1 MFFDDIEIGTTIRVG
16 SYRIEQDEI
25 LEFGRKWDPL
35 PTHTDVEAA
44 TRSPFGGLIAS
55 GAHTVAI
62 RTLLLH
68 RLPTREAVIAT
79 GQWDEV
85 RFHQPVRPGDELSL
99 EVTWTGKRES
109 ASKPDRGIVN
119 AEMKVLN
126 QKGEVVLSQRNTI
139 FMRRAPASR

>member
-1 MFFDDIEIGTTIRVG
+1 MFFDEIEVGTTVRAGTYRVT
-16 SYRIEQDEI
+16 EQEI

-35 PTHTDVEAA
+35 PTHTDIDAA

-85 RFHQPVRPGDELSL
+85 KFHQPVRPGDELSL

-109 ASKPDRGIVN
+109 ASKPDRGIVT
-119 AEMKVLN
+119 AVMKVLN
-126 QKGEVVLSQRNTI
+126 QNGEVVLSQKNTI
-139 FMRRAPASR
+139 FMRRHA

>member
-1 MFFDDIEIGTTIRVG
+1 MFFDDIEVGTTIRVG
-16 SYRIEQDEI
+16 TYRVTAEEI
-25 LEFGRKWDPL
+25 VEYGRRWDPL
-35 PTHTDVEAA
+35 PTHTDEQAA
-44 TRSPFGGLIAS
+44 KASPFGGLIAS

-68 RLPTREAVIAT
+68 RLPTKEAVIAT

-109 ASKPDRGIVN
+109 ASKPDRGIVT
-119 AEMKVLN
+119 AVMKVLN
-126 QKGEVVLSQRNTI
+126 QNGDVVLSQKNTI
-139 FMRRAPASR
+139 FMRRR

>member
-1 MFFDDIEIGTTIRVG
+1 MYFEDIEVGTTMRAG
-16 SYRIEQDEI
+16 SYRVDAQEI

-35 PTHTDVEAA
+35 PTHTDIEAA

-68 RLPTREAVIAT
+68 RLPTKEAVIAT

-99 EVTWTGKRES
+99 EVTWTAKRES
-109 ASKPDRGIVN
+109 ASKPDRGIVS
-119 AEMKVLN
+119 AEMKMLN
-126 QKGEVVLSQRNTI
+126 QKNEVVLSQRNTI
-139 FMRRAPASR
+139 FMRRRAAPS